1 MYSLRLYYQA
11 SPQAP
16 LNRCPTS
23 MFLKTVRSAFAE
35 TGEIED
41 GGFELEDLIVVIA
54 SCIDHV
60 SISHPCLRCL
70 TDEKGLILGYLSYS
84 QNQLVMKPSQ
94 DGMGGFPR
102 VSVVVPRRIEANQ

>member
-1 MYSLRLYYQA
+1 MYSLKLYYQS

-23 MFLKTVRSAFAE
+23 MFLKTVRSAFAG

-41 GGFELEDLIVVIA
+41 GGFELEDLIVVVA

-60 SISHPCLRCL
+60 SISHPCLM
-70 TDEKGLILGYLSYS
+70 LG
-84 QNQLVMKPSQ
+84 
-94 DGMGGFPR
+94 
-102 VSVVVPRRIEANQ
+102 